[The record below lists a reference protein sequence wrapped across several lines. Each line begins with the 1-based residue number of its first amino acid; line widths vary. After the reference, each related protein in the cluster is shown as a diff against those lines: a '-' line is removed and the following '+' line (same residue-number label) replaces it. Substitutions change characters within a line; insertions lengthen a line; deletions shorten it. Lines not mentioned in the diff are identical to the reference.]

1 MKDELHGEVMCEM
14 VGSRLKTC
22 VTDVEG
28 DEQSDKMNNLTIK
41 KSKGIKKSEVSD
53 FQLQKIQLMTRHL
66 KS

>member
-1 MKDELHGEVMCEM
+1 M
-14 VGSRLKTC
+14 VRSCVKWSRLKTC

-28 DEQSDKMNNLTIK
+28 DEQSDKMNKLTIK